1 MISVEVA
8 KLLVSLASP
17 QLNDIDSRRC
27 IGLYDA
33 VPLFGNEDVP
43 CDEMHVRQLIGQ
55 IYHILLKLLPSR
67 HLYSFN
73 RCPRIRMNLVHI
85 SVVKASCLAENSR
98 LQIYLGY
105 KSSSAAVVHRYGL
118 LGADSLNCKEY
129 LELMCLR
136 ILHRY
141 EPYGVH
147 SLVVNFV
154 KVAVLLHSFA

>member
-67 HLYSFN
+67 HLYRSKPRPQHRSQYLPKRLGLSQQTAF
-73 RCPRIRMNLVHI
+73 CPQKAMLAGIDHDCNFCINSSLCK
-85 SVVKASCLAENSR
+85 VKE
-98 LQIYLGY
+98 
-105 KSSSAAVVHRYGL
+105 
-118 LGADSLNCKEY
+118 
-129 LELMCLR
+129 
-136 ILHRY
+136 
-141 EPYGVH
+141 
-147 SLVVNFV
+147 
-154 KVAVLLHSFA
+154 